1 MQKRVGLLTK
11 ETPNGPFAEEWKTAY
26 GDIAKDVEEVEVASI
41 LSNAA
46 LAIKDEKELIAI
58 RDASRA
64 SCRIIKDYFI
74 DEMSGILDD
83 EKKVS
88 NNKLATQL
96 ADKIDDSSF
105 FKKMKVSE
113 TFDPM
118 NLDWATQPVVQ
129 SGGNYDLRY
138 NTDPDDKNLD
148 AGVIIA
154 ALGLRYQSY
163 ASLVARTF
171 LVDPPKE
178 QESNYKLLIAI
189 HEAALGAIRDG
200 VPAKDVYNKALG
212 VLKAKKPD
220 LEKNFLKSVGYG
232 IGIETKDT
240 TLMLGPK
247 TGRTL
252 KDGMTLVVQ
261 TGFQDLEN
269 KAAGNKRN
277 KTYSLVITDT
287 VRVTA
292 SKAAVFTREAG
303 YDLDTVAFFFND
315 EEEAPAPKSKPKKDS
330 HIGAVAQSNIV
341 GKRLRQDRA
350 ANQDAEK
357 EAQRREHQKEL
368 HQRKQR
374 EGLAK
379 YTKGVGALNGTE
391 EKKFKRFQS
400 YRREDEFP
408 DKVAGLI
415 VVADS
420 DNQTVIVPIMGR
432 PVPFH
437 INTIKNAS
445 TALEGSFTSLRLN
458 FLSPGQGVGRK
469 DDAPFEDPTAQFVR
483 SLTFRSKDHE
493 RMKKIAEA
501 ITGMKKDAAQK
512 EAEKK
517 QLEDVVQQDKLIID
531 RRAQKLEY
539 LTLRPS
545 LDNKR
550 VMGEVSIHQNG
561 IRYFHPPQG
570 NSQGVTVDI
579 LYNNIRHLFFQ
590 PSKQE
595 LIVVIHVHLINPI
608 MIGKRKT
615 KDVQFSRDATDIQ
628 FDETANRKRKHR
640 FGDEEEFEAEQEERR
655 RRADLDKQFHKFAK
669 AIQEA
674 GHDMNVRVDVPFR
687 ELGFN
692 GVPARSSVWV
702 QPTADCLVQ
711 LSEPPFMVITLED
724 IEIVHLERVQ
734 VCVNLSSIAVSP

>member
-1 MQKRVGLLTK
+1 
-11 ETPNGPFAEEWKTAY
+11 
-26 GDIAKDVEEVEVASI
+26 VEVAGI

-88 NNKLATQL
+88 NSKLATQL
-96 ADKIDDSSF
+96 ADKIDDSAF

-138 NTDPDDKNLD
+138 ATDPDDKNLD

-178 QESNYKLLIAI
+178 QESNYKLLSAM
-189 HEAALGAIRDG
+189 HQAALESIRDG
-200 VPAKDVYNKALG
+200 VAAKDVYNKALG

-220 LEKNFLKSVGYG
+220 LEKNFSTNVGYG
-232 IGIETKDT
+232 IGIETKDP

-247 TGRTL
+247 TGRAL

-277 KTYSLVITDT
+277 KTYSLVIADT

-292 SKAAVFTREAG
+292 SKAAVFTREAA
-303 YDLDTVAFFFND
+303 YDLDTVSFFFKDD

-374 EGLAK
+374 DGLAK
-379 YTKGVGALNGTE
+379 YNKGIGALNGTE

-400 YRREDEFP
+400 YRRDEEIP
-408 DKVAGLI
+408 DRFTKALTVF
-415 VVADS
+415 ADK
-420 DNQTVIVPIMGR
+420 DNQTVVVPIMGR

-445 TALEGSFTSLRLN
+445 TTAEGDFTSLRLN
-458 FLSPGQGVGRK
+458 LLSPGQGVGRK
-469 DDAPFEDPTAQFVR
+469 DDTPFEDPTAQFVR
-483 SLTFRSKDHE
+483 SLTFRSKDE
-493 RMKKIAEA
+493 SRMKGIADD
-501 ITGMKKDAAQK
+501 ITKMKKESAQK
-512 EAEKK
+512 ESEKK

-531 RRAQKLEY
+531 RRAQKLDY

-570 NSQGVTVDI
+570 NASGITVDI

-590 PSKQE
+590 PSKAE

-615 KDVQFSRDATDIQ
+615 KDVQFYREATDIQ
-628 FDETANRKRKHR
+628 VDETGNRKRKHR
-640 FGDEEEFEAEQEERR
+640 YGDEEEFEAEQEERR

-687 ELGFN
+687 DLGFN

-734 VCVNLSSIAVSP
+734 VCVNICVVVLH